1 MKLGISYKTIAE
13 VRNFT
18 TQDVKLNP
26 KVYITDVGK
35 EGEFIYDSSDTSS
48 GAYFTG
54 SISGNTL
61 TVTAITSGAL
71 VVGQQ
76 VYNTSVAASTFI
88 TAQLTGT
95 TGSTG
100 TYTLSVSQT
109 VGSSLMS
116 CDNLGTILVAGTA
129 RYKRIFE
136 KEVNVK
142 WFGAV
147 GDNIVDDTIPLSNA
161 VTYCIDNSYVCVF
174 NTGEY
179 KVTGNLYHN
188 LSVNGNKNVYIKFV
202 GDVKITVPSGNAIV
216 DLHMINFSHN
226 NNINAHITGDNCTV
240 ELNNKFKGFLRIGN
254 YGFSDATPYVTDGG
268 FCKVDLNNLT
278 ILNTYVE
285 NVVNTSGD
293 NAASA
298 LFINGTFDRI
308 DIKNVYV
315 NSVTRSEGLSGQSW
329 WGDCKG
335 ILVNNTRALI
345 VIKDC
350 TVKNVLSHPNF
361 DANADGIA
369 VFGLGSP
376 TVNLFRTGKAFIEN
390 CNLSECQTRGI
401 KIQTS
406 DATVSN
412 CRFERNTVVS
422 SPNSRDIDFQ
432 YGNGKAFNN
441 TIIFKK
447 NGATS
452 PLDQY
457 HASIRWCA
465 ILEDEEMYGIAENNT
480 FYTDVVI
487 PYPFFINYRDG
498 LSVAVERSTYD
509 VINNQIINTDDFT
522 TTGCIGKSFVEFDAY
537 YLNLH
542 ETQAII
548 NIRDNSYFSSAQPL
562 LGYNSAPA
570 NTNLGDKLIFTLE
583 NNRNTNLALVP
594 LLFSYSSGGVDI
606 IKVNRFKIFN
616 NSGFSD
622 RLSTVWIVD
631 FNNLK
636 IMPHSEF
643 VVDLSTNTIAN
654 GRLLNAPA
662 GIPTTDY
669 AFVKVVNE
677 WVGWSFIEIYVHGTT
692 ALYQYKWNGAS
703 WKSYII
709 EDGLSVNTNP
719 FKTLSDIRSFT
730 AVEVSKF
737 PNVYMTDEGKTGYWK
752 YDASDTTST
761 DNTGTIVVTLNGARY
776 KRQYEADVYASWFID
791 TADTTGTS
799 GNRERNAINRAVTFA
814 LAQTVSPNIILDN
827 KRIWYVN
834 TNPIQVRPALGQILS
849 IAGEGNPIIDFYGV
863 ESYCSV
869 FGNFDYT
876 YTENFY
882 EYGTFSLEGVQLDG
896 SRNPVSAYLSANYG
910 TRPLQ
915 FTNMERIEIRNC
927 VFRNIYGSGM
937 AIGVTKSGIIE
948 NNEFYRVG
956 ARQQNP
962 PDATGDAISV
972 YAYCKDMQVLN
983 NYCELSDVA
992 VPSGTYQYGRCGIS
1006 IDDQSMRVLVSGNK
1020 IIGYER
1026 GLHIENCRDVT
1037 ITKNHVSRSPAS
1049 TSTFNKNCLWE
1060 GNIFD
1065 GYNLL
1070 QESDLSG
1077 TGLFW
1082 TAEEEGC
1089 IYHNNIFRRW
1099 EGDGGENIYLVRFW
1113 GDNLSITN
1121 NQFGEEKNT
1130 NNSRVST
1137 TSNVIEGGSK
1147 SFTFS
1152 ANSNLIWK
1160 VGQRLRAYSTTD
1172 GYYMEG
1178 DITAVSGN
1186 GGTVTIN
1193 VSGAGSTF
1201 GSGTKTS
1208 WMLHYASQGRVYATS
1223 FGKGNVFKEN
1233 TFTKASLEIGATESA
1248 IVNHNIFKGCDLLAS
1263 GVDIEVGDDQ
1273 PTKNIQIVGNEF
1285 VPYTDEVHCK
1295 SIQANLTIKA
1305 FIADNI
1311 FRNPIGGVVG
1321 NTDSTGMICTNNIYI
1336 RSYDSAAGND
1346 FWYSASVSETN
1357 TTRAMQPNI
1366 IYDYINTKTWYVW
1379 NNGSANEAFR
1389 LSLANNFTTSG
1400 AFPITLTTTAS
1411 TTLTLPISGTLA
1423 TLSGSEALTNK
1434 SVNGVT
1440 LFNGGSAS
1448 LFLNQQGNYVAASGG
1463 GGGDALTT
1471 QPLSQFAATT
1481 SAQLAGVISD
1491 ETGTGSLVFANSP
1504 TLVTPNLGT
1513 PSAINLTNA
1522 TSIPAGQLTGT
1533 IPSAVLGNSSHFIG
1547 TTSIA
1552 LNRASANQALT
1563 GILSVQLAGATSGT
1577 TTIQPTAVAGTTT
1590 ITFPAVTG
1598 TVITTGDTSTVTN
1611 TMLAGSIAN
1620 AKLANS
1626 TISGVSLGGN
1636 LATLTIS
1643 TGLTG
1648 TSYNGSGAVSIA
1660 IDSTVVTLS
1669 GSQTLTNKTLTAPR
1683 IADLGF
1689 IADANGNELIIF
1701 DTVTSAVN
1709 EVRFANAA
1717 TAGTPTFT
1725 ASGGDTNVSINFVP
1739 KGSGT
1744 IQVSGVPI
1752 VTTTAT
1758 QTLTNKTL
1766 TTPIISSISNTGTIT
1781 LPTSTDTLVG
1791 RATTDTLTN
1800 KRITA
1805 RVQSTTSTATFTFNF
1820 DTDDIGV
1827 ITAQAAGL
1835 TVTTSG
1841 TPTSM
1846 QPFVICIKDNGTAR
1860 AITWNAIFV
1869 AIGVTLPTTTVVN
1882 KHTYVSGYYN
1892 TTAAK
1897 VHIVGVATEA

>member
-1 MKLGISYKTIAE
+1 MKLGISYKTVSE

-48 GAYFTG
+48 
-54 SISGNTL
+54 S
-61 TVTAITSGAL
+61 
-71 VVGQQ
+71 
-76 VYNTSVAASTFI
+76 
-88 TAQLTGT
+88 
-95 TGSTG
+95 
-100 TYTLSVSQT
+100 
-109 VGSSLMS
+109 
-116 CDNLGTILVAGTA
+116 DNLGTILVAGTA
-129 RYKRIFE
+129 RYKRVFE
-136 KEVNVK
+136 KEVNIR
-142 WFGAV
+142 WFGAN
-147 GDNIVDDTIPLSNA
+147 GDNTADDTTPLSNA

-202 GDVKITVPSGNAIV
+202 GNVKITVPSGNAIV

-240 ELNNKFKGFLRIGN
+240 ELNNKFKGFLRVGN
-254 YGFSDATPYVTDGG
+254 YGFSGETPYVTDGG
-268 FCKVDLNNLT
+268 YCKIDLNNLT

-285 NVVNTSGD
+285 NVVNTEGD

-298 LFINGTFDRI
+298 LFVNGTFNSI

-315 NSVTRSEGLSGQSW
+315 NSVTRSGGLSGQSW

-335 ILVNNTRALI
+335 ILVNNTRATV

-350 TVKNVLSHPNF
+350 TVKNVLSHANF

-376 TVNLFRTGKAFIEN
+376 TVNLSRTGKAFIEN
-390 CNLSECQTRGI
+390 CILLECQTRGI

-452 PLDQY
+452 PLDTY

-498 LSVAVERSTYD
+498 LSIAVERSTYD
-509 VINNQIINTDDFT
+509 VINNHIINTDDFT

-542 ETQAII
+542 ETQARI
-548 NIRDNSYFSSAQPL
+548 NIIDNSYFSSAQPL

-570 NTNLGDKLIFTLE
+570 DTNLGDKLVFTLE

-636 IMPHSEF
+636 IMPHSQF
-643 VVDLSTNTIAN
+643 VVDLSTNTVAN

-669 AFVKVVNE
+669 AFVKVIGE
-677 WVGWSFIEIYVHGTT
+677 WLGVTYIQIYVHGSTR
-692 ALYQYKWNGAS
+692 QYFYEWNGYN
-703 WKSYII
+703 WKSH
-709 EDGLSVNTNP
+709 S
-719 FKTLSDIRSFT
+719 
-730 AVEVSKF
+730 
-737 PNVYMTDEGKTGYWK
+737 
-752 YDASDTTST
+752 
-761 DNTGTIVVTLNGARY
+761 
-776 KRQYEADVYASWFID
+776 
-791 TADTTGTS
+791 
-799 GNRERNAINRAVTFA
+799 
-814 LAQTVSPNIILDN
+814 
-827 KRIWYVN
+827 
-834 TNPIQVRPALGQILS
+834 
-849 IAGEGNPIIDFYGV
+849 
-863 ESYCSV
+863 
-869 FGNFDYT
+869 
-876 YTENFY
+876 
-882 EYGTFSLEGVQLDG
+882 
-896 SRNPVSAYLSANYG
+896 
-910 TRPLQ
+910 
-915 FTNMERIEIRNC
+915 
-927 VFRNIYGSGM
+927 
-937 AIGVTKSGIIE
+937 
-948 NNEFYRVG
+948 
-956 ARQQNP
+956 
-962 PDATGDAISV
+962 
-972 YAYCKDMQVLN
+972 
-983 NYCELSDVA
+983 VA
-992 VPSGTYQYGRCGIS
+992 VDS
-1006 IDDQSMRVLVSGNK
+1006 N
-1020 IIGYER
+1020 IGQ
-1026 GLHIENCRDVT
+1026 H
-1037 ITKNHVSRSPAS
+1037 P
-1049 TSTFNKNCLWE
+1049 
-1060 GNIFD
+1060 
-1065 GYNLL
+1065 
-1070 QESDLSG
+1070 
-1077 TGLFW
+1077 
-1082 TAEEEGC
+1082 
-1089 IYHNNIFRRW
+1089 
-1099 EGDGGENIYLVRFW
+1099 
-1113 GDNLSITN
+1113 
-1121 NQFGEEKNT
+1121 
-1130 NNSRVST
+1130 
-1137 TSNVIEGGSK
+1137 
-1147 SFTFS
+1147 
-1152 ANSNLIWK
+1152 
-1160 VGQRLRAYSTTD
+1160 
-1172 GYYMEG
+1172 
-1178 DITAVSGN
+1178 
-1186 GGTVTIN
+1186 
-1193 VSGAGSTF
+1193 
-1201 GSGTKTS
+1201 
-1208 WMLHYASQGRVYATS
+1208 
-1223 FGKGNVFKEN
+1223 
-1233 TFTKASLEIGATESA
+1233 
-1248 IVNHNIFKGCDLLAS
+1248 
-1263 GVDIEVGDDQ
+1263 
-1273 PTKNIQIVGNEF
+1273 
-1285 VPYTDEVHCK
+1285 
-1295 SIQANLTIKA
+1295 LT
-1305 FIADNI
+1305 
-1311 FRNPIGGVVG
+1311 
-1321 NTDSTGMICTNNIYI
+1321 
-1336 RSYDSAAGND
+1336 
-1346 FWYSASVSETN
+1346 
-1357 TTRAMQPNI
+1357 
-1366 IYDYINTKTWYVW
+1366 
-1379 NNGSANEAFR
+1379 
-1389 LSLANNFTTSG
+1389 FTTS
-1400 AFPITLTTTAS
+1400 AS
-1411 TTLTLPISGTLA
+1411 TNVTLPNTGTLA
-1423 TLSGSEALTNK
+1423 TLAGTESLTNK
-1434 SVNGVT
+1434 TVNGVVLST
-1440 LFNGGSAS
+1440 GAGATN
-1448 LFLNQQGNYVAASGG
+1448 FLNGDGNYVAASGG

-1522 TSIPAGQLTGT
+1522 TSIPASQLTGTIPSGVLGNSTVNIGTTAILLNRASGALALTGITSIDGFAAAVTLTADNTTNATNYPLFANAATGNLSPRTDTGFTYNPSTGVLTSTTFAGELSGNATTATTLQTGRTINGVSFNGSADITVTAAASTLTGTTLNATVTGSSLTSVGTITSGTWSGSFGAVSGANLTNLTAANLTGT

-1598 TVITTGDTSTVTN
+1598 TVITTGDSGTVTN

-1669 GSQTLTNKTLTAPR
+1669 GSQTLTNK
-1683 IADLGF
+1683 
-1689 IADANGNELIIF
+1689 
-1701 DTVTSAVN
+1701 
-1709 EVRFANAA
+1709 
-1717 TAGTPTFT
+1717 
-1725 ASGGDTNVSINFVP
+1725 
-1739 KGSGT
+1739 
-1744 IQVSGVPI
+1744 
-1752 VTTTAT
+1752 
-1758 QTLTNKTL
+1758 
-1766 TTPIISSISNTGTIT
+1766 
-1781 LPTSTDTLVG
+1781 
-1791 RATTDTLTN
+1791 
-1800 KRITA
+1800 RITA

-1820 DTDDIGV
+1820 DNDDVGI

-1846 QPFVICIKDNGTAR
+1846 QPFVLCVKDNGTAR
-1860 AITWNAIFV
+1860 AITWNGIFV

-1897 VHIVGVATEA
+1897 VHIVGVTTEA